1 MELLFEKDN
10 NSIFLSKINM
20 EGIKIMEKYNN
31 KNESFKKEYYDEKNG
46 FWYKK
51 VGDYYFPEYY
61 VGKNLS
67 IDEAIKL
74 KEEKIKN
81 GTESILEF
89 NNNKKKVNL
98 GKYGLMRLEY
108 LKEHKRG
115 LWSELIMTG
124 KLNEHLSEVD
134 KMAKERVDEITKSM
148 AKNDNIPIHYDGK
161 MDQLE
166 WVGLMNNY
174 KHCAEEIILNEIIWQ

>member
-1 MELLFEKDN
+1 MDK
-10 NSIFLSKINM
+10 
-20 EGIKIMEKYNN
+20 
-31 KNESFKKEYYDEKNG
+31 YDEKNG

-89 NNNKKKVNL
+89 NNNQKKANL
-98 GKYGLMRLEY
+98 GKYGMMRLNY
-108 LKEHKRG
+108 LKNHKKG
-115 LWSELIMTG
+115 LYDELLITN
-124 KLNEHLSEVD
+124 KLMEHLTEVD
-134 KMAKERVDEITKSM
+134 KTANKRVDEIIKSM
-148 AKNDNIPIHYDGK
+148 AKADNISIYYDGK
-161 MDQLE
+161 MEQLE

-174 KHCAEEIILNEIIWQ
+174 KHCAEECIKDLIYE

>member
-1 MELLFEKDN
+1 M
-10 NSIFLSKINM
+10 
-20 EGIKIMEKYNN
+20 
-31 KNESFKKEYYDEKNG
+31 
-46 FWYKK
+46 
-51 VGDYYFPEYY
+51 P
-61 VGKNLS
+61 
-67 IDEAIKL
+67 
-74 KEEKIKN
+74 
-81 GTESILEF
+81 
-89 NNNKKKVNL
+89 
-98 GKYGLMRLEY
+98 EY
-108 LKEHKRG
+108 LKEHKRV

-148 AKNDNIPIHYDGK
+148 AKNDNIPIHYDEK